1 MPDCCIHCRLRPI
14 QSCFLSSSRRTTLV
28 HYSLLMLS
36 LLHHFYVIY
45 TEPTAPP
52 LNVSYGGRTNVSITL
67 IWNPPPFEHQN
78 GQIRSYSII
87 ITYPLSGTQRL
98 LTTNSSYTNFTIGGL
113 QPYSSYL
120 FSIAAETISLGPYSN
135 TINVST
141 VEGSKL

>member
-1 MPDCCIHCRLRPI
+1 MSDCCIHRRLRPI

-28 HYSLLMLS
+28 HSINVYHYCITLYAI
-36 LLHHFYVIY
+36 HI
-45 TEPTAPP
+45 EPTAPP

-87 ITYPLSGTQRL
+87 ITYPLSETQRL

-141 VEGSKL
+141 VEGSML

>member
-1 MPDCCIHCRLRPI
+1 MSDCCLYCRLRPI

-28 HYSLLMLS
+28 QYSHVYHYCS
-36 LLHHFYVIY
+36 FYAIH

-52 LNVSYGGRTNVSITL
+52 RNVSYGGRTNVSITL

-87 ITYPLSGTQRL
+87 LTYPLSGTQRL

-120 FSIAAETISLGPYSN
+120 FSIAAETISLGPYSD